1 MTWSRLRNRGS
12 VAIMVGLLAVP
23 LIAMTGAAIDL
34 SRIWLVKSRL
44 QMSLDAAV
52 LVVAHDLA
60 TGGTSVDGVN
70 LFWANFG
77 RISGTSTVGYLKA
90 TATAPVVHNPAP
102 GGPSSSVQLTSS
114 ATITPSFVGIIGI
127 GPVTVSGASTA
138 QSAAYG
144 LELSLVLDNTGSMA
158 GSSIT
163 SLIASA
169 NQLLSVVYG
178 GSDTQPN
185 LWVSVVPFAATLNIG
200 SAHTSWLVGATVNQT
215 PYAPSKWM
223 GCVMAR
229 TAKTGAKDGDDF
241 NDKPP
246 AQAALQPFL
255 YASTY
260 RVYPTAAG
268 IKYGTG
274 NKLTYWYPG
283 DNDWTVSPN
292 NIQEPDQ
299 SNNSVGPNLACPS
312 LAILPE
318 TASKTA
324 VSAVINKMV
333 PVYRGGTIISL
344 GLQAGWWT
352 LSPNWQGLWGT
363 PTLPLAYNTPYMR
376 KVIVLMTDGNNE
388 WYDFP
393 DGVPGQTPPTAPPT
407 GVPKWIADG
416 DADFTAY
423 GRLLTNTRTVSPANI
438 TTTLN
443 TWMSQMCTTIKQNGI
458 IIYTILFNNS
468 NSATQTLFRNCAST
482 PSDYFLS
489 PTNADLQSA
498 FNQIGQDLSTLRLS
512 Q

>member
-1 MTWSRLRNRGS
+1 MMWSRLQNCGS
-12 VAIMVGLLAVP
+12 VAIMAGLLAVP
-23 LIAMTGAAIDL
+23 LIAMTGAAVDL
-34 SRIWLVKSRL
+34 TRIWLVKSRL

-60 TGGTSVDGVN
+60 IGGTSVDGIN

-77 RISGTSTVGYLKA
+77 ISGIGTVGYLQA
-90 TATAPVVHNPAP
+90 TATTPIVHYPAP

-127 GPVTVSGASTA
+127 GPVTVNGASTA

-158 GSSIT
+158 GSSMT
-163 SLIASA
+163 SLISAA
-169 NQLLSVVYG
+169 NQLLTIVYG

-200 SAHTSWLVGATVNQT
+200 SAHASWLVGATINQT

-260 RVYPTAAG
+260 HVYPTAAG

-299 SNNSVGPNLACPS
+299 SNNSVGS
-312 LAILPE
+312 E
-318 TASKTA
+318 S
-324 VSAVINKMV
+324 
-333 PVYRGGTIISL
+333 R
-344 GLQAGWWT
+344 
-352 LSPNWQGLWGT
+352 
-363 PTLPLAYNTPYMR
+363 LPLAGDPAGDSEQNRGVGGHQQDGAGLSRRHDHQPRPSGGLVDAQSELAGAMGQSEVCHLPTTPR
-376 KVIVLMTDGNNE
+376 TC
-388 WYDFP
+388 
-393 DGVPGQTPPTAPPT
+393 
-407 GVPKWIADG
+407 
-416 DADFTAY
+416 
-423 GRLLTNTRTVSPANI
+423 GRS
-438 TTTLN
+438 
-443 TWMSQMCTTIKQNGI
+443 S
-458 IIYTILFNNS
+458 F
-468 NSATQTLFRNCAST
+468 
-482 PSDYFLS
+482 
-489 PTNADLQSA
+489 
-498 FNQIGQDLSTLRLS
+498 
-512 Q
+512 

>member
-34 SRIWLVKSRL
+34 TRIWLVKSRL

-77 RISGTSTVGYLKA
+77 RISGTSTVGYLQA

-114 ATITPSFVGIIGI
+114 ATIQPAFVGIIGI
-127 GPVTVSGASTA
+127 GPVTVGGASTA

-163 SLIASA
+163 SLITAA
-169 NQLLSVVYG
+169 NQLLTVVYG

-185 LWVSVVPFAATLNIG
+185 LWVAVVPFAATLNVG
-200 SAHTSWLVGATVNQT
+200 STHTSWLVGATINQT
-215 PYAPSKWM
+215 LYAPSKWM

-260 RVYPTAAG
+260 HVYPTAAG
-268 IKYGTG
+268 IKYGSG

-324 VSAVINKMV
+324 VAAVINKML

-344 GLQAGWWT
+344 GLQAG
-352 LSPNWQGLWGT
+352 
-363 PTLPLAYNTPYMR
+363 
-376 KVIVLMTDGNNE
+376 
-388 WYDFP
+388 
-393 DGVPGQTPPTAPPT
+393 
-407 GVPKWIADG
+407 
-416 DADFTAY
+416 
-423 GRLLTNTRTVSPANI
+423 
-438 TTTLN
+438 
-443 TWMSQMCTTIKQNGI
+443 
-458 IIYTILFNNS
+458 
-468 NSATQTLFRNCAST
+468 
-482 PSDYFLS
+482 
-489 PTNADLQSA
+489 
-498 FNQIGQDLSTLRLS
+498 
-512 Q
+512 